1 MELGKKFPKK
11 KKKRSKRRRRLSTVA
26 QACNPSC
33 WEGDQEDHIQSQLRQ
48 KVHDMPSQPMKA
60 AYGGVH
66 LSS

>member
-1 MELGKKFPKK
+1 
-11 KKKRSKRRRRLSTVA
+11 VA